1 MQEKLREIPKRI
13 LEWWNKFSMKQKLI
27 ICGVVA
33 GVLALMFVFA
43 TILTKPK
50 YKTLTTCETT
60 KDAAEVVAL
69 LDGDGL
75 NYKVSDDGLRIDI
88 LTSQES
94 QARLLLGEN
103 GIPSTEYTG

>member
-33 GVLALMFVFA
+33 GVLALMFVLA

-60 KDAAEVVAL
+60 KEASEA
-69 LDGDGL
+69 
-75 NYKVSDDGLRIDI
+75 
-88 LTSQES
+88 
-94 QARLLLGEN
+94 
-103 GIPSTEYTG
+103 